1 MIKLPPRALL
11 RWLLRG
17 ILITVTVKV
26 QMVPPF
32 PLLTKGQE
40 PPQLSHHAEE
50 PLDGVQLPDA
60 IWLCTK
66 DDGYR
71 GIWYWNQRQNNEY
84 VYKYSGGLGTYC
96 AHHYPFAVYVPEAD
110 KTFFCYGGAAKDKNE
125 LIHMVSYFDHKTGQV
140 PRPIA
145 LLNKKTDDAH
155 DNPVISVDAAGH
167 IWIFSSA
174 HGTSRRSYISV
185 SKRPYD
191 IDDFELVSVG
201 NFSYPQVYFLEGVG
215 FLFFHTWYLRGHR
228 ILFFTRSEDGRQ
240 WETSTMLSYIEQGH
254 YQVSAVSPRKIAAAF
269 NYHPSPQGLNWRTNL
284 YYVESTDFGAT
295 WQAAD
300 GTPLCL
306 PLTEVVN
313 PALVHDYAAEDLRVY
328 LVDMVLDQEDNPVI
342 VYITSRGWQ
351 AGPDNDP
358 RIWHTARWDGRQWVL
373 RPAMTSDNN
382 YDNGSLYIQ
391 PDGRWILIAPTERG
405 PQPYNTG
412 GEVAMWESTD
422 LGASWKLV
430 KPLTAGSEY
439 NHGYC
444 RRPIRAH
451 PQFYS
456 FWADGHG
463 RKPSDS
469 RLYFCDLQ
477 GNVYR
482 LPSKMDA
489 DFAFP
494 ELVLPIKTDEIKTDE
509 APKEIA
515 PEKEGLEASKP
526 QNPAATGIPSGG
538 GFAPGSD
545 NPPPSPRPDPDDGD
559 GSGLA
564 SPPLVPG
571 AIAPGTIPTKAPAGH
586 REVLRNPLPAEFTSK
601 VAITPDFCQTDPIFR
616 DLPEGGANMCGPTA
630 FANILFAMEKAG
642 ATGLVPEADTPEI
655 QARALLEEL
664 TSQYL
669 KLTTHGI
676 GPAAVA
682 EGVYRF
688 LNTRGYPCRVE
699 WRGWRRAGEFRSEE
713 PLSIPWICESVLGN
727 SWAILNVGWY
737 RYEPEADRYRRFGG
751 HWVTL
756 VGFRTGPDGPVLL
769 VHDPARRSGPGKVT
783 HDVRLS
789 VLQSGTLASWPGYP
803 AQPGKGMFRLEG
815 LVLNPHADCALLDG
829 VIRIEVENTPSQ
841 R

>member
-1 MIKLPPRALL
+1 MTKLRYNPVVRWFLTAMLL
-11 RWLLRG
+11 SPVGRILLP
-17 ILITVTVKV
+17 
-26 QMVPPF
+26 VPA
-32 PLLTKGQE
+32 GQLANAQE
-40 PPQLSHHAEE
+40 TTQVANKQEE
-50 PLDGVQLPDA
+50 PVDGVQLPDA

-71 GIWYWNQRQNNEY
+71 GIWYWNQRQDNEY

-96 AHHYPFAVYVPEAD
+96 AHHYPFAIYVPAVD
-110 KTFFCYGGAAKDKNE
+110 KTFFCYGGAAKEKNE

-140 PRPIA
+140 PRPTA

-174 HGTSRRSYISV
+174 HGTARRSYISV

-191 IDDFELVSVG
+191 IEDFELVSIG
-201 NFSYPQVYFLEGVG
+201 NFSYPQVYYLDDFG
-215 FLFFHTWYLRGHR
+215 FVFFHTWYIRGHR
-228 ILFFTRSEDGRQ
+228 CLFFTSSPDGREWQ
-240 WETSTMLSYIEQGH
+240 PSLMLAYIQQGH
-254 YQVSAVSPRKIAAAF
+254 YQVSAVSPRKLALAF
-269 NYHPSPQGLNWRTNL
+269 NYHPHPQGLNWRTNL
-284 YYVESTDFGAT
+284 YYMESTDFGAN

-306 PLTEVVN
+306 PLSEVVN
-313 PALVHDYAAEDLRVY
+313 PALVHDYASEDLRVY
-328 LVDMVLDQEDNPVI
+328 LVDMVLDPDDHPVI

-351 AGPDNDP
+351 SGPENDP
-358 RIWHTARWDGRQWVL
+358 RIWHTARWDGQRWIIH
-373 RPAMTSDNN
+373 PAMTSDNN

-412 GEVAMWESTD
+412 GEVAMWESCD
-422 LGASWKLV
+422 QGASWRLV
-430 KPLTAGSEY
+430 KQLTAGSEY

-463 RKPSDS
+463 RKLSDS

-482 LPSKMDA
+482 LPPKMDA

-494 ELVLPIKTDEIKTDE
+494 ELVVPVKTEE
-509 APKEIA
+509 VRKEMTTA
-515 PEKEGLEASKP
+515 EDKKEEDTASKSFETP
-526 QNPAATGIPSGG
+526 EETNPPGEDNPAKSGCLPSGSLQSTG
-538 GFAPGSD
+538 
-545 NPPPSPRPDPDDGD
+545 DGD
-559 GSGLA
+559 GSTLGLLPSRPLGLSP
-564 SPPLVPG
+564 SPPRPEVPLHP
-571 AIAPGTIPTKAPAGH
+571 PGTPRDI
-586 REVLRNPLPAEFTSK
+586 LPAEYTTK
-601 VAITPDFCQTDPIFR
+601 VGVIPDFCQTDPIFQ
-616 DLPEGGANMCGPTA
+616 DLPDGGANMCGPTA
-630 FANILFAMEKAG
+630 FANILFAMEKLG
-642 ATGLVPEADTPEI
+642 ASGLVPEGESTET
-655 QARALLEEL
+655 QARKLLEEL
-664 TSQYL
+664 TANYL
-669 KLTTHGI
+669 KLTSHGI
-676 GPAAVA
+676 GPAGVA

-688 LNTRGYPCRVE
+688 LNDRGYPCRVE
-699 WRGWRRAGEFRSEE
+699 WRGWRRAGQFRSEE
-713 PLSIPWICESVLGN
+713 PLSIPWICQSVVGN

-737 RYEPEADRYRRFGG
+737 RYEAQADRYRRFGG

-756 VGFRTGPDGPVLL
+756 VGFRTEPDGPVLL

-783 HDVRLS
+783 HEVRLS
-789 VLQSGTLASWPGYP
+789 PLQSGTLAPWPGYP

-829 VIRIEVENTPSQ
+829 VIRIELEDPTG
-841 R
+841 